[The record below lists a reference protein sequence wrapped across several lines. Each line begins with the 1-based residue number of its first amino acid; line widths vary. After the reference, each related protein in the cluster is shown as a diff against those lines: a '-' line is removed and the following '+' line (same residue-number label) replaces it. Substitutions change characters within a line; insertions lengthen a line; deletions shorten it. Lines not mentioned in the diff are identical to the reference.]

1 MEIGLTQEVS
11 IWMNRFINDLAADKQ
26 KVLDAVTLFPGNQ
39 NVVKGAIEN
48 GPENLSKEDADT
60 CREILNF
67 IEFYATGAIS
77 NLGVV
82 SNASRKE

>member
-39 NVVKGAIEN
+39 TVVKNAIEN